1 MNFDTY
7 KHFDPYSLRDLFNN
21 NSDLV
26 LEYYHYENEAIQ
38 CQELLDCSINTK
50 KELINISKDIFKLIS
65 IIRSFTDINK
75 NDYYDK
81 QQLIINCRW
90 ILYNI
95 LIVSYSKI
103 KKNNYR

>member
-1 MNFDTY
+1 MNFETY
-7 KHFDPYSLRDLFNN
+7 KYYDPYTLRDLFNN

-38 CQELLDCSINTK
+38 CQEFHDCSIYTK
-50 KELINISKDIFKLIS
+50 KELINTSKNIFNLIK
-65 IIRSFTDINK
+65 IIRSFIDIHK
-75 NDYYDK
+75 SDYYDK

-95 LIVSYSKI
+95 LIVSYRKV